1 MPLLSPGVNAA
12 LASEQLRLQIRF
24 RSRIKGEIGAVLLP
38 ADEAKRIVGQPFF
51 MHEGQATGCQVE
63 NEADDG
69 FTLGINLG
77 SVPGNATRVLVVLYR
92 YGAKG
97 PLSIGQSV
105 ELKTEPDIRYELSLA
120 DVPAAALVLAELYRR
135 DNGWKIRALA
145 ESSAY
150 GLAAFGR
157 RLGVDLEER
166 HPGALGNG
174 PAQGGQAQSWT
185 GTGFVVAQDIF
196 MTNAHVIDGARTVG
210 LHSLQGNLSAEVMI
224 SDPTNDLAL
233 VRVRNMPPATPL
245 VFRRG
250 SAQLGEDVTTMGYP
264 LASIMGS
271 AIQVTQGGVSG
282 LFGPKNDSRLLQ
294 FTAPIQPGS
303 SGSPLIDTHGLV
315 LGVVSGSFTN
325 TQNMNF
331 AVRSALALAL
341 LDAAGV
347 PCTIADPEHGS
358 PPRNVAASRQAAV
371 WRIECEG

>member
-1 MPLLSPGVNAA
+1 MPNLSPGVNVA
-12 LASEQLRLQIRF
+12 LSSEQLRLQIRF
-24 RSRIKGEIGAVLLP
+24 RSKIRGEIGAVVLP
-38 ADEAKRIVGQPFF
+38 SNEARRIVGQPFF
-51 MHEGQATGCQVE
+51 IHEGQSPGCQVE
-63 NEADDG
+63 NETDDE
-69 FTLGINLG
+69 FTIGINL
-77 SVPGNATRVLVVLYR
+77 NASPSNTTRLLVILYR

-105 ELKTEPDIRYELSLA
+105 ELRTEPNIRYELSLA
-120 DVPAAALVLAELYRR
+120 DVPAAALVLAEIYRR
-135 DNGWKIRALA
+135 DSAWKIRALA

-157 RLGVDLEER
+157 RLGFDLEER
-166 HPGALGNG
+166 HPDAING
-174 PAQGGQAQSWT
+174 SSRGSQPQNWT

-196 MTNAHVIDGARTVG
+196 MTNAHVVDGARTIG
-210 LHSLQGNLSAEVMI
+210 LRSLQGNLTGEVMI
-224 SDPTNDLAL
+224 SDPTNDIAL
-233 VRVRNMPPATPL
+233 IRARNMPPAIPL

-250 SAQLGEDVTTMGYP
+250 SAQLGEGVTTMGYP

-282 LFGPKNDSRLLQ
+282 LFGPKNDSRLIQ

-303 SGSPLIDTHGLV
+303 SGSPLIDLHGLV

-341 LDAAGV
+341 LDAASI
-347 PCTIADPEHGS
+347 PCTIADPERSSHQG
-358 PPRNVAASRQAAV
+358 NVAASRQGAV